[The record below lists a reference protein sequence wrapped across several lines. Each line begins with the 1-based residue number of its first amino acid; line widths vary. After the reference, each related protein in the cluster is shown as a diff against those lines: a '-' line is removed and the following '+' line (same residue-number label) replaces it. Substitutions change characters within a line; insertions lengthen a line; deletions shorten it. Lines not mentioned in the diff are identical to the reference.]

1 MRANRKLWVLAAIA
15 VLVLA
20 GIATAAGTK
29 RFATGKDQGKNPVA
43 SAQGVTKEPHAV
55 YAKITSQPRGLRF
68 GAKYTTF
75 CRKETNGGTRGHTF
89 TGTTPARKKLR
100 LRFSDPDACNV
111 SAIAG
116 MEGTGTVKVTLLAKH
131 Q

>member
-1 MRANRKLWVLAAIA
+1 MLAAIA